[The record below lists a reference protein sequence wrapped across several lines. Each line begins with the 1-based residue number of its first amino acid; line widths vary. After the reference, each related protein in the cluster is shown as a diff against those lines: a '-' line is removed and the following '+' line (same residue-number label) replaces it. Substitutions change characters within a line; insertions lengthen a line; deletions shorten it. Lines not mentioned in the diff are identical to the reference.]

1 MKVRIN
7 IILAFVVTLV
17 IITTLLPTGDN
28 ARFAPQIGTS
38 WERPTLIAPFDFAI
52 EKSKEEMEAE
62 IAYIDRTFIPIYR
75 YDTLLTSMG
84 VGNFI
89 SNNNIAED
97 STLRHIV
104 QGVRDIYS
112 IGILPPQDMATTLK
126 DSLSHLE
133 LIRLVRDGEITTLS
147 CTNLYT
153 PEQAVEHLKELAGDN
168 FTIDEDAASHITS
181 NLIYDRDL
189 NQQVYNQLVEN
200 ISAYKEFISRG
211 ATLVH
216 EGQIIDYPTYE
227 ILSSYISELKYRERD
242 GINAANLLGNLIFVA
257 IILILTYIFIFRFRQ
272 GVADRDSNIF
282 FLLFI
287 YVAMVFMMYFV
298 SKSSFLNIYMI
309 PFGIVP
315 LYIVTFYDIRM
326 SIFEYTLVL
335 ILCSVMAPLPFE
347 FFAVNLTAGVSGVFV
362 LQKSYRRRRIFDAM
376 GTMFAVYI
384 LSFYSLSFIQHTTDS
399 AFTWTVPMWFAINI
413 MLVMVLYQSLYLIEK
428 SFGFVTNITLLELC
442 DTNTKLLRELA
453 EKAPGTF
460 QHSLHVASLAE
471 EAASKI
477 GANPLLA
484 RTGALY
490 HDIGKS
496 LNPLFFIENVA
507 NDQNPHL
514 KLTPKESAQII
525 KQHVTDGVE
534 LARKGNLPQVIVD
547 FIISHHGTSL
557 ISYFHYAY
565 SQESG
570 DGDDPEIVD
579 LFSYSGAKPRSK
591 EATICSMADS
601 VEAASRS
608 LKDKSIEGIT
618 ALVDK
623 LIDKQISDNDFSES
637 TLSFAELET
646 VKETFK
652 LKLAGIY
659 HTRIVYPE

>member
-1 MKVRIN
+1 MKARTN
-7 IILAFVVTLV
+7 IILAFLVTLV
-17 IITTLLPTGDN
+17 IITTLLPSGDN

-38 WERPTLIAPFDFAI
+38 WERATLIAPFDFSI
-52 EKSKEEMEAE
+52 EKSSEEIAAEME
-62 IAYIDRTFIPIYR
+62 YIDRSFIPIYR

-84 VGNFI
+84 VGSFI
-89 SNNNIAED
+89 TSNNIAGD
-97 STLRHIV
+97 PNLKPLLRAI
-104 QGVRDIYS
+104 REIYS
-112 IGILPPQDMATTLK
+112 IGILPSEEMTTSLK
-126 DSLSHLE
+126 DTLSDLE
-133 LIRLVRDGEITTLS
+133 LVRLVRGGEITTLS

-153 PEQAVEHLKELAGDN
+153 PKEALAAIREVVKDSLAMDIELA
-168 FTIDEDAASHITS
+168 EHINS
-181 NLIYDRDL
+181 NLVYDRDL
-189 NQQVYNQLVEN
+189 NQQTYNQLIDN

-216 EGQIIDYPTYE
+216 EGQIIDSPTYD
-227 ILSSYISELKYRERD
+227 ILSSYITELKYRERD
-242 GINAANLLGNLIFVA
+242 GINVINLLGNLLFVA
-257 IILILTYIFIFRFRQ
+257 LVLVLTYIFIFRFRKN
-272 GVADRDSNIF
+272 VADKDRNIF

-287 YVAMVFMMYFV
+287 YVAMVLMMFFV

-335 ILCSVMAPLPFE
+335 ILCSVMAPMPFE
-347 FFAVNLTAGVSGVFV
+347 FFAVNLLAGVSGVFV

-376 GTMFAVYI
+376 GTMFAVYLI
-384 LSFYSLSFIQHTTDS
+384 SFYSLAFIQHTIDS
-399 AFTWTVPMWFAINI
+399 ATSWMVPIWFGINI
-413 MLVMVLYQSLYLIEK
+413 MMVLVLYQSLYLIEK

-442 DTNTKLLRELA
+442 DTNTKLLRDLA

-496 LNPLFFIENVA
+496 LNPLYFIENVA

-514 KLTPKESAQII
+514 NLSPQESVKII

-534 LARKGNLPQVIVD
+534 LARKRNLPQVIID

-565 SQESG
+565 SQEHE
-570 DGDDPEIVD
+570 DGDSPEIVD
-579 LFSYSGAKPRSK
+579 LFTYDGAKPTSK
-591 EATICSMADS
+591 EATICSMADTI
-601 VEAASRS
+601 EAASRS
-608 LKDKSIEGIT
+608 LKDKSMENIT

-623 LIDKQISDNDFSES
+623 LIDKQISEHDFSES
-637 TLSFAELET
+637 TLSFAELEII
-646 VKETFK
+646 KETFK